1 MNAVNYGYS
10 YATLQG
16 IYEKLDANNAGDS
29 DKLKLLEKLGSSR
42 DGAVISKNG
51 DSYDTY
57 TKTTLTDT
65 NGNTLY
71 KYIDSDNNSHYIAAV
86 ADKDKDT
93 TSYYDVTES
102 TRTAY
107 TDADGKELEAVPTVV
122 DDTTLKVGDKTYKKD
137 EADGKYYLQRK
148 MAQLIKLIPSLFH
161 KRPST
166 LLRQMP

>member
-1 MNAVNYGYS
+1 M
-10 YATLQG
+10 
-16 IYEKLDANNAGDS
+16 
-29 DKLKLLEKLGSSR
+29 
-42 DGAVISKNG
+42 ISKNG

-102 TRTAY
+102 DRGQLIRTLMARS
-107 TDADGKELEAVPTVV
+107 
-122 DDTTLKVGDKTYKKD
+122 LKQ
-137 EADGKYYLQRK
+137 YLQ
-148 MAQLIKLIPSLFH
+148 
-161 KRPST
+161 
-166 LLRQMP
+166 

>member
-1 MNAVNYGYS
+1 MNAQSKNLMNAVNYGYS

-42 DGAVISKNG
+42 DGALISKNG
-51 DSYDTY
+51 ASYDTY

-65 NGNTLY
+65 KGNTLY

-86 ADKDKDT
+86 ADTDKGT

-107 TDADGKELEAVPTVV
+107 TDADGRS
-122 DDTTLKVGDKTYKKD
+122 LKR
-137 EADGKYYLQRK
+137 YLQE
-148 MAQLIKLIPSLFH
+148 MVIQH
-161 KRPST
+161 
-166 LLRQMP
+166 

>member
-1 MNAVNYGYS
+1 M
-10 YATLQG
+10 
-16 IYEKLDANNAGDS
+16 
-29 DKLKLLEKLGSSR
+29 
-42 DGAVISKNG
+42 ISKNG

-65 NGNTLY
+65 KGNTLY

-86 ADKDKDT
+86 ADTDKGT

-107 TDADGKELEAVPTVV
+107 TDADGKELEAVPTG
-122 DDTTLKVGDKTYKKD
+122 DGDTTLKVGDKTYKRTRQTASTICK
-137 EADGKYYLQRK
+137 RK